1 MFAYTFSIYVSIYY
15 LQTSETKTSLVAF
28 SCLFLDFKFLSFFR
42 FFESYNM
49 YFTIIVKVAE
59 KLIFFLGFLIVII
72 VGFAHAFFILLRP
85 KSVYSLDEPTNNDD
99 PNNPWNLVPSYYQTL
114 EDGTITSNKLF
125 VQAPDDGT
133 NMFTDYGNAL
143 YATYLFLMGNDLFP
157 SRLKNIN

>member
-1 MFAYTFSIYVSIYY
+1 
-15 LQTSETKTSLVAF
+15 
-28 SCLFLDFKFLSFFR
+28 
-42 FFESYNM
+42 M

-59 KLIFFLGFLIVII
+59 NLIFFLALLIVII
-72 VGFAHAFFILLRP
+72 VSFAHAFFILLRP